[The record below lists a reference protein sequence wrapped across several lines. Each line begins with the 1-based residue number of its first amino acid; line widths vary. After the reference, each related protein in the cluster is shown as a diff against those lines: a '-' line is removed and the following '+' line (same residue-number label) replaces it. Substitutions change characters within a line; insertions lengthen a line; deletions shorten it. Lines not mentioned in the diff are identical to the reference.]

1 MKLIESCP
9 ICNSNELST
18 YSMKYS
24 AGFPHIAR
32 TQCGNCKLVFANP
45 MATADE
51 LNAFYANY
59 YEKGNFEALAY
70 KNKTSE
76 LFSQIDSIDLTD
88 STDST
93 ALKSLSQFDKN
104 VVKYTP
110 NGNFLDIGFGL
121 GFQLYLANKC
131 GATAVYGTELD
142 ADAIQFVKS
151 YLPNANLFE
160 GELISAKYED
170 NYFDT
175 INLCHVIEHVLNPVE
190 YMNEVYR
197 ITKKGGIL
205 ILATPNIASFPYKLF
220 RVFNF
225 LSFKVP
231 VIVDGLEHTFIFSK
245 KNLRALAELAGYKVK
260 THYSEAVK
268 DSFQNIFKSNLS
280 FRKKCV
286 RYIQTK
292 LKINQVLVLVK

>member
-1 MKLIESCP
+1 
-9 ICNSNELST
+9 
-18 YSMKYS
+18 MKYS
-24 AGFPHIAR
+24 AGFPHISR
-32 TQCGNCKLVFANP
+32 TQCKACKLVFANP

-76 LFSQIDSIDLTD
+76 LFKQIDSID
-88 STDST
+88 STE
-93 ALKSLSQFDKN
+93 LKSLSQFDKN
-104 VVKYTP
+104 VVKYAP

-131 GATAVYGTELD
+131 GATTVYGTELD

-160 GELISAKYED
+160 GELISAKYDD

-197 ITKKGGIL
+197 ITKKGGVL
-205 ILATPNIASFPYKLF
+205 ILATPNIAAFPYKLF

-231 VIVDGLEHTFIFSK
+231 VIVDGLEHTFIFSM
-245 KNLRALAELAGYKVK
+245 KNLRALAESVGYKVK
-260 THYSEAVK
+260 AHYSEAVK

>member
-9 ICNSNELST
+9 ICNSNELAT

-24 AGFPHIAR
+24 AGFPHISR
-32 TQCGNCKLVFANP
+32 TQCKACKLVFANP

-76 LFSQIDSIDLTD
+76 LFKQIDSID
-88 STDST
+88 STE
-93 ALKSLSQFDKN
+93 LKSLSQFDKN
-104 VVKYTP
+104 VVKYAP

-131 GATAVYGTELD
+131 GATTVYGTELD

-160 GELISAKYED
+160 GELISAKYDD

-190 YMNEVYR
+190 YINEVYR
-197 ITKKGGIL
+197 ITKKGGVL
-205 ILATPNIASFPYKLF
+205 VLATPNIAAFPYQLF
-220 RVFNF
+220 RAFNF

-245 KNLRALAELAGYKVK
+245 KNLKALAELAGYKVK
-260 THYSEAVK
+260 AHYSEAVK

>member
-1 MKLIESCP
+1 
-9 ICNSNELST
+9 
-18 YSMKYS
+18 
-24 AGFPHIAR
+24 
-32 TQCGNCKLVFANP
+32 
-45 MATADE
+45 MATAEE
-51 LNAFYANY
+51 LNTFYANY

-70 KNKTSE
+70 KNKTTQ
-76 LFSQIDSIDLTD
+76 LFKQIDAADLKELTQLD
-88 STDST
+88 R
-93 ALKSLSQFDKN
+93 N
-104 VVKYTP
+104 VVKYAP

-142 ADAIQFVKS
+142 GDAIQFVKS
-151 YLPNANLFE
+151 YLNNANLFE

-175 INLCHVIEHVLNPVE
+175 INLCHVIEHVLNPVQ
-190 YMNEVYR
+190 YINELYR
-197 ITKKGGIL
+197 ITKKGGVL
-205 ILATPNIASFPYKLF
+205 ILATPNIASFSYKLY

-231 VIVDGLEHTFIFSK
+231 LIVDGLEHTYIFNN
-245 KNLRALAELAGYKVK
+245 KNLRSLAESAGYKVNK
-260 THYSEAVK
+260 YYSEAVS
-268 DSFQNIFKSNLS
+268 DSFKNIFSSNLS

-286 RYIQTK
+286 RFIQTK